1 VTRIT
6 QGPIPQ
12 PRKERKHDDF
22 TSVLHLLHRLAAV
35 FMQQAQA
42 NPSARVASCLPTG
55 FGQRRVDLGFFW
67 TQDMK
72 TVHHIDPKLGDTF
85 SFNCPVCGCAH
96 IQQET
101 FGSQSWWECL
111 NGHSLYVSVY
121 QSTAKTL
128 NFVLIHQKQDQ
139 SEADHG

>member
-1 VTRIT
+1 MVIL
-6 QGPIPQ
+6 QGVI
-12 PRKERKHDDF
+12 HF
-22 TSVLHLLHRLAAV
+22 AHRLAAV

-85 SFNCPVCGCAH
+85 SFNCPVCGSCH
-96 IQQET
+96 MERDPQHDHYWT
-101 FGSQSWWECL
+101 CHS
-111 NGHSLYVSVY
+111 GHEFYVSLY
-121 QSTAKTL
+121 QSSAKTL
-128 NFVLIHQKQDQ
+128 NLYFMPVPKN
-139 SEADHG
+139 SGENHG

>member
-1 VTRIT
+1 
-6 QGPIPQ
+6 
-12 PRKERKHDDF
+12 
-22 TSVLHLLHRLAAV
+22 
-35 FMQQAQA
+35 MQQAQA

-67 TQDMK
+67 TQNMK
-72 TVHHIDPKLGDTF
+72 TVHHIDPKPGDTF

>member
-1 VTRIT
+1 MMIL
-6 QGPIPQ
+6 Q
-12 PRKERKHDDF
+12 
-22 TSVLHLLHRLAAV
+22 SVLQLLHRLAAV

-55 FGQRRVDLGFFW
+55 PGQRRVDLGFFW
-67 TQDMK
+67 TQIMK

-96 IQQET
+96 LQRKT
-101 FGSQSWWECL
+101 TANNSWWICQ
-111 NGHSLYVSVY
+111 NGHILYVALYESAA
-121 QSTAKTL
+121 STMNLA
-128 NFVLIHQKQDQ
+128 IRYMKQDQ

>member
-1 VTRIT
+1 
-6 QGPIPQ
+6 
-12 PRKERKHDDF
+12 
-22 TSVLHLLHRLAAV
+22 
-35 FMQQAQA
+35 MQQAQA

-55 FGQRRVDLGFFW
+55 PGQRRVDLGFFW

-96 IQQET
+96 IKQET
-101 FGSQSWWECL
+101 FGSQSWWQCF

-121 QSTAKTL
+121 QSTAQTL
-128 NFVLIHQKQDQ
+128 NFVLIHHKQDQ